1 MKPGRWRGGGGE
13 GGGRSFH
20 LEHIKKQT
28 HHPRRV
34 GKPGKPSQA
43 DNSCERPC
51 HPTDPVTPGCKG
63 LGGGGED
70 GWAGGA
76 AAGMGRA
83 PTALP
88 GVAGAVRAV
97 PTSHSAA
104 GTACHP
110 LPCTASWVL
119 DVPTSHSG
127 VGAVCH
133 PPSQHHRGSFMPTST
148 SSPPP
153 LQPSWPRASPQHSPY
168 LNTYRLRT
176 SRHRLQQPRAY
187 HSSATRPLPG
197 KKKNQN
203 IPAGYPASPSLL
215 WFSISI
221 CQGGSSTSPSRSL
234 RLCLP
239 GSRLCQ
245 TPLAMAASGVSRWA
259 G

>member
-1 MKPGRWRGGGGE
+1 MAGRGEQQQGWGELPPHCPALQGLYVLCPPRTVLQALLATPSLAQRRG
-13 GGGRSFH
+13 
-20 LEHIKKQT
+20 
-28 HHPRRV
+28 
-34 GKPGKPSQA
+34 
-43 DNSCERPC
+43 CWMC
-51 HPTDPVTPGCKG
+51 
-63 LGGGGED
+63 
-70 GWAGGA
+70 
-76 AAGMGRA
+76 
-83 PTALP
+83 
-88 GVAGAVRAV
+88 
-97 PTSHSAA
+97 
-104 GTACHP
+104 P
-110 LPCTASWVL
+110 LRTVVWVL
-119 DVPTSHSG
+119 CATHLRSITGG
-127 VGAVCH
+127 VSCPPPRH
-133 PPSQHHRGSFMPTST
+133 P
-148 SSPPP
+148 PPP